1 MIRVAIVDDHPLFRS
16 GVIQTL
22 QSAED
27 VMVVGQGASV
37 EDAIHL
43 SRELA
48 PDVMILDMNLAERRD
63 GLRAAEAIASGAPSV
78 RILMLTVVSD
88 NASIRDAINRGVRGY
103 VLKGIGGA
111 ELMEAVRTV
120 HCGEGYLTSRL
131 AASLFSN
138 VPSQVEQPK
147 ATPSARLS
155 AREGQI
161 LAFMA
166 QGLSNKE
173 IGLHLKLS
181 DKTVKHYV
189 THLFHKLQVRNRTQA
204 ALAASSPQWKQHVP
218 ARTQYEQNAPAH
230 LSERQHTRMLVTA

>member
-22 QSAED
+22 QSADD
-27 VMVVGQGASV
+27 VMVVGQGGSV
-37 EDAIHL
+37 EDAIRL
-43 SRELA
+43 GRELA

-63 GLRAAEAIASGAPSV
+63 GLRAAEAIASGAPTV

-88 NASIRDAINRGVRGY
+88 SASIREAINRGVRGY

-120 HCGEGYLTSRL
+120 HCGEGYLTPRL

-138 VPSQVEQPK
+138 VPSQVEQAK
-147 ATPSARLS
+147 AAPSARLS

-166 QGLSNKE
+166 RGLSNKE

-204 ALAASSPQWKQHVP
+204 ALVASSPQWRHDVP
-218 ARTQYEQNAPAH
+218 SRLDHDHDAPPPVT
-230 LSERQHTRMLVTA
+230 ERRRSRMLVPA